1 MSWDIL
7 GPLKWRTLQAPNTWT
22 CCEFRCKSGS
32 HGGTS
37 ITMTWGPRMV
47 LGTEFLSAKA
57 ISKTR
62 LSIDGTNMEKTPFID
77 DLGVA
82 FGHQ

>member
-1 MSWDIL
+1 
-7 GPLKWRTLQAPNTWT
+7 
-22 CCEFRCKSGS
+22 
-32 HGGTS
+32 
-37 ITMTWGPRMV
+37 MTWGPRRV

-57 ISKTR
+57 ISKMR

-82 FGHQ
+82 FRHQ